1 MSRSMSASLRAACVL
16 LIAVFASGIAHA
28 QTTLSSERD
37 KVGYMIGM
45 DVAKSVAPAVPD
57 MDMAAFQRGVDNAL
71 AGGKPLLDDAA
82 SKQVGQALMA
92 SINARKSGQS
102 NTMDH
107 RASEMTRW
115 MQSASKRVAVK
126 LGDQQELCL
135 LA

>member
-82 SKQVGQALMA
+82 KRHAAACASDEARSGVDALLHPRRKPA
-92 SINARKSGQS
+92 WLRKTKKTARPKK
-102 NTMDH
+102 NP
-107 RASEMTRW
+107 A
-115 MQSASKRVAVK
+115 
-126 LGDQQELCL
+126 
-135 LA
+135 

>member
-57 MDMAAFQRGVDNAL
+57 MDMAAFQRSIENA
-71 AGGKPLLDDAA
+71 
-82 SKQVGQALMA
+82 
-92 SINARKSGQS
+92 I
-102 NTMDH
+102 
-107 RASEMTRW
+107 
-115 MQSASKRVAVK
+115 
-126 LGDQQELCL
+126 
-135 LA
+135 